1 MPTKVLSIY
10 KIQLLLSLTLSIVLI
25 ALRVEKNALNIAQI
39 FLGAFAGTFLLDL
52 DYFIHAYF
60 LDPTADFSKTLVSY
74 VKHMDIK
81 SAFAFIHYHRHD
93 IKEKTLNSALFQIA
107 IGAGAIFAVSSNA
120 SLFVKSLVI
129 SAYINSIYRLAEL
142 YLVLDP
148 QKKPNRQCVVYVF
161 CSINRVI
168 YLHHLIFLK
177 QICTESLFLLEF

>member
-142 YLVLDP
+142 YFEKNDTGEWFWTLKKNLTGSALFTYFVVLIGL
-148 QKKPNRQCVVYVF
+148 F
-161 CSINRVI
+161 I
-168 YLHHLIFLK
+168 YIILSF
-177 QICTESLFLLEF
+177 